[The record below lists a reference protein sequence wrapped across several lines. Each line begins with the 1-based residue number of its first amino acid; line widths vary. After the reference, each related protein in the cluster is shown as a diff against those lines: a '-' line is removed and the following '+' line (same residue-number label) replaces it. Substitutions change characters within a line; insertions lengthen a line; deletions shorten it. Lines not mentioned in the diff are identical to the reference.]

1 MAVICPRCD
10 IDDLAPRHEAA
21 RDRRFPASL
30 ISGSP
35 RSRPVAPPDGFRAN
49 DQENGMTGFS
59 SDDDDDLR
67 RLLEL
72 SEEVTRIASALAD
85 LSLGLTRCR
94 PLHRPPRRR
103 SSR

>member
-1 MAVICPRCD
+1 VVTSKTLHGDMKLHVIGVCPT
-10 IDDLAPRHEAA
+10 
-21 RDRRFPASL
+21 SL

-59 SDDDDDLR
+59 SDDDEMR

-72 SEEVTRIASALAD
+72 SEEVTRIAAALAD
-85 LSLGLTRCR
+85 LSLGLTGGPGSAEDAKRSGN
-94 PLHRPPRRR
+94 RRR
-103 SSR
+103 TG